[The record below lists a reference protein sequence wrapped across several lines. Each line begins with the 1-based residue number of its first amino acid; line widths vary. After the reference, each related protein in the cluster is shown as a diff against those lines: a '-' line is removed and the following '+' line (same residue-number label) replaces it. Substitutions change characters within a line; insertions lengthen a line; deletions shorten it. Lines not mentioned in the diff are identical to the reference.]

1 MSDDNT
7 RILPITA
14 TIAVSMVLF
23 STFLPWYSFEVV
35 LPVQRVVHI
44 FFVTTTL
51 WGITTVAPIVIIAAS
66 FAAFVLSMIG
76 PRPVANVIIALT
88 GVGVLAYGIV
98 RCFDVP
104 VLGVQIVRGGL
115 PASTQLEGGP
125 FIELSGGLLFVLGAL
140 GDLLTAPAG
149 AAGGSRFSSDR
160 WRSGPSVIPR

>member
-7 RILPITA
+7 RILPVTA
-14 TIAVSMVLF
+14 TIAASMAVF
-23 STFLPWYSFEVV
+23 STFFPWYSFQVI

-66 FAAFVLSMIG
+66 FAGFVLSVIG
-76 PRPVANVIIALT
+76 PRPVANVIIALV
-88 GVGVLAYGIV
+88 GVGILAYGIV

-104 VLGVQIVRGGL
+104 SLGVQIVRGGL

-140 GDLLTAPAG
+140 GDLLTAPTG
-149 AAGGSRFSSDR
+149 AAGGSRFSDR
-160 WRSGPSVIPR
+160 WRSGPSVIPH

>member
-14 TIAVSMVLF
+14 TIGASMALF
-23 STFLPWYSFEVV
+23 STFFAWYSFEVV
-35 LPVQRVVHI
+35 LPVRRGVHI

-51 WGITTVAPIVIIAAS
+51 WGITTLAPIVIIAAS
-66 FAAFVLSMIG
+66 FAAFVLSIIG
-76 PRPVANVIIALT
+76 PRPLANVIIALV
-88 GVGVLAYGIV
+88 GVGILAYGIV

-104 VLGVQIVRGGL
+104 ALGIQIVRGGL

-140 GDLLTAPAG
+140 GDLLTLPAG
-149 AAGGSRFSSDR
+149 AVGGSRFSDR
-160 WRSGPSVIPR
+160 WRSRPSVIRH